1 MINTSP
7 LQAVQVFVGIVI
19 HKTVIG
25 LSLGIAFV
33 TSQSKIWLSL
43 VLTFI
48 FVVSSPVGI
57 AVGLGIR
64 THAGDSIGSII
75 TSAILEALACG
86 TFAYITFLE
95 LIGHEFS
102 NVQSA
107 SARHRLG
114 LVLCAVLGFCL
125 LAGLTFLPG

>member
-1 MINTSP
+1 MLASCL
-7 LQAVQVFVGIVI
+7 LQAIEVFIGIII

-33 TSQSKIWLSL
+33 TSKSNICLAL
-43 VLTFI
+43 VLTII

-57 AVGLGIR
+57 AIGLGIH
-64 THAGDSIGSII
+64 THTGDSSASRV
-75 TSAILEALACG
+75 TSAVLEAIACG
-86 TFAYITFLE
+86 TFIYITFLE

-102 NVQSA
+102 NVQS
-107 SARHRLG
+107 SNARHQLG

-125 LAGLTFLPG
+125 LAGLTFLPH

>member
-7 LQAVQVFVGIVI
+7 LQAAQLFVGIVI

-48 FVVSSPVGI
+48 FVMSSPVGI
-57 AVGLGIR
+57 AIGLGIR
-64 THAGDSIGSII
+64 THPGDSTGSLI

-95 LIGHEFS
+95 LIGPEFS

-107 SARHRLG
+107 IARHRLG
-114 LVLCAVLGFCL
+114 LVLCSILGFSL
-125 LAGLTFLPG
+125 IAGLTFLPG